1 MDMHESTELGEQ
13 SSARREQAPLL
24 PLKLDVSGD
33 HETPKPI
40 PVVGDLCSCCGL
52 RTEALWNG
60 SRSASPDFHA
70 VCTLCYLTGHLDSP
84 TAAHGRLAYLPGMDL
99 TDVNHLLRR
108 SLLAILGG
116 SKSQRRD
123 GQQIWRWLVLHA
135 REVETALGTARAG
148 EMAEAM
154 KRIQPSKR
162 SQLRARLTGCAL
174 ILPAD
179 VFEND
184 LSLLLPT
191 GKTVASALKSQSW
204 ATYTRSDLYAER
216 NPLG

>member
-1 MDMHESTELGEQ
+1 MHESTEMEAQ
-13 SSARREQAPLL
+13 FSPRRDQPPLL
-24 PLKLDVSGD
+24 PLMLDVSGD
-33 HETPKPI
+33 PEVPKPL
-40 PVVGDLCSCCGL
+40 PVPGERCSCCGQ
-52 RTEALWNG
+52 RTNALWNG
-60 SRSASPDFHA
+60 ARSALPDFHA

-99 TDVNHLLRR
+99 SDVNHLQRR
-108 SLLAILGG
+108 ALLAILGG

-123 GQQIWRWLVLHA
+123 GQQMWRWLVLHA
-135 REVETALGTARAG
+135 REVEVAMGTARAG

-154 KRIQPSKR
+154 KRLQPSKR
-162 SQLRARLTGCAL
+162 SKLRTRLTGCAL

-179 VFEND
+179 MFEAD
-184 LSLLLPT
+184 LSLLLPA
-191 GKTVASALKSQSW
+191 GKSVESALNSYSW

>member
-13 SSARREQAPLL
+13 SSSRREQASLL
-24 PLKLDVSGD
+24 PLNLDVSGD
-33 HETPKPI
+33 HETPKPV
-40 PVVGDLCSCCGL
+40 PVDGGRCTCCGL
-52 RTEALWNG
+52 GTETLWNG
-60 SRSASPDFHA
+60 ARSALPDLHA

-99 TDVNHLLRR
+99 TDVNHLQRR

-123 GQQIWRWLVLHA
+123 GQQMLRWLVLHA
-135 REVETALGTARAG
+135 REVEMAMGTARAG
-148 EMAEAM
+148 EMAQAM
-154 KRIQPSKR
+154 RRLQPSKR
-162 SQLRARLTGCAL
+162 SQLRTRLTGCAL

-184 LSLLLPT
+184 LSLLLPA
-191 GKTVASALKSQSW
+191 GKTVAAALNSHSW

-216 NPLG
+216 NPVG